1 VSTALE
7 KGRYTSSMEEQPEA
21 PTPNLTTKN
30 DFTSKAAIYH
40 ERIPGIRKLPFSVV
54 AIILLILSIN
64 IIVWAVVGVV
74 LVGYSQVHLPCWLV
88 TNILAVF

>member
-1 VSTALE
+1 
-7 KGRYTSSMEEQPEA
+7 MEEHSET

-30 DFTSKAAIYH
+30 DFTSKATIYH

-74 LVGYSQVHLPCWLV
+74 LVSYSLMQLLV
-88 TNILAVF
+88 YD